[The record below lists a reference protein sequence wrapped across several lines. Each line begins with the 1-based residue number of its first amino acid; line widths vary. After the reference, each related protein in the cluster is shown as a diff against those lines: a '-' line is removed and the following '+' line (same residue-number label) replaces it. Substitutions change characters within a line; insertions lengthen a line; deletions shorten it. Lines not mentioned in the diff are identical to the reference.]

1 MCVCAR
7 FRIARLKGCIE
18 MSVRAAHPS
27 ESSTV
32 FRVLTEIA
40 PEIPL
45 RLDNEER
52 QRRIRELVDAACASQ
67 MSWVSLDDSDNV
79 VGFLFGRT
87 RSTDTRG
94 MEFSGMELLYGGVLP
109 PTVAADGSRI
119 CLPRP
124 KSSRRHSGPW

>member
-1 MCVCAR
+1 
-7 FRIARLKGCIE
+7 

-27 ESSTV
+27 ESSAV

-52 QRRIRELVDAACASQ
+52 QRRIRELVDGACDSQ
-67 MSWVSLDDSDNV
+67 ISFVSLDDGDNV

-87 RSTDTRG
+87 RSTDMRGISRGGLSILCVFTRTGERRPCQTRG
-94 MEFSGMELLYGGVLP
+94 VGRWRQVHG
-109 PTVAADGSRI
+109 
-119 CLPRP
+119 
-124 KSSRRHSGPW
+124 RHR